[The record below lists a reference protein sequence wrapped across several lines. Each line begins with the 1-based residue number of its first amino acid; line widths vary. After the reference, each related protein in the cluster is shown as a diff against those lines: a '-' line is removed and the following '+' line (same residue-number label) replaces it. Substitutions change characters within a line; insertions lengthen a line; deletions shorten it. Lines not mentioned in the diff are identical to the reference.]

1 MSASLSLSLYILSQS
16 LELRLRDR
24 IPNSAQAPA
33 DGGRGGAELGA
44 ELRGPTS
51 GGL

>member
-1 MSASLSLSLYILSQS
+1 MSAFLSLSLCVLSWS
-16 LELRLRDR
+16 LELHLRDR
-24 IPNSAQAPA
+24 IPNSAQAPT